1 MSLVDKEI
9 LASILFYYHHR
20 QQLVPAYR
28 GRYLLFYQD
37 VMLGDFSSWADA
49 YRQGFQL
56 LQHPRFFVK
65 YCQ

>member
-9 LASILFYYHHR
+9 LVSILFYYHH
-20 QQLVPAYR
+20 QASLVQAYR
-28 GRYLLFYQD
+28 GRYLLFHQE
-37 VMLGDFSSWADA
+37 VILGDYSSSSEAHQ
-49 YRQGFQL
+49 QGYQL